1 MCVCMCACMCEC
13 VYVSASGRSSS
24 RTAALSFVC
33 SSFTLA
39 RSCANSADEAL
50 AARGASLARSASG
63 PSAAST
69 LSRSISFS
77 SIPARPRV
85 EGWADIRTKGQG
97 RGLWLRLWSRSISH
111 SHLGTNLSPG
121 EIQRPSSSSGADPNL
136 NPNLDPNPEPWRDTA
151 AELLIKGGVLLLE
164 PCLILPQRLQG
175 RRGNVWVHSKG
186 DDEPSCGL
194 G

>member
-1 MCVCMCACMCEC
+1 MCACMCEC

-77 SIPARPRV
+77 SIPAGPRV
-85 EGWADIRTKGQG
+85 EGWAAIRTKGQG

-121 EIQRPSSSSGADPNL
+121 EIQRPSSSS
-136 NPNLDPNPEPWRDTA
+136 RA
-151 AELLIKGGVLLLE
+151 AFCFLSRALSCLSACKGGE
-164 PCLILPQRLQG
+164 GMCGCI
-175 RRGNVWVHSKG
+175 RRETTNQAAGSANVREGV
-186 DDEPSCGL
+186 EVASCGL
-194 G
+194 RLTAVVVCGGASSSG